1 MARILAISNQKGG
14 VGKTTTAVNLAS
26 CLSVA
31 GRKCLLIDLDPQ
43 ANATSGIGYLNT
55 TGHGVYQILV
65 DPRRAARAPLE
76 TRFPRLSLLPATPA
90 LLQVES
96 TIGQADDAALRLAL
110 GLEKIRAD
118 FDYIILDCP
127 PSLGVLAVNCLAAA
141 KALCVVVQPGG
152 FELKALVHL
161 EKTVGILRERVNS
174 DLTIV
179 GAILTNCHP
188 RRIITAQV
196 ESEIGRHYRMLG
208 RVRTDAR
215 LLYATTEGRLHQL
228 RQSPA
233 LDDYR
238 LVLSEL
244 MRVLPWARNQSTES
258 TVSSV
263 G

>member
-76 TRFPRLSLLPATPA
+76 TRFPRLSLLPATQA

-127 PSLGVLAVNCLAAA
+127 PSLGLLATNALMCSDGVIVPIQCEYYAMEGLTQILGAVRKARAERDEGPSIEGIVLTMFSPESQLAEE
-141 KALCVVVQPGG
+141 VV
-152 FELKALVHL
+152 EEVH
-161 EKTVGILRERVNS
+161 THFG
-174 DLTIV
+174 
-179 GAILTNCHP
+179 
-188 RRIITAQV
+188 AQV
-196 ESEIGRHYRMLG
+196 FSSIIPRDE
-208 RVRTDAR
+208 A
-215 LLYATTEGRLHQL
+215 
-228 RQSPA
+228 
-233 LDDYR
+233 
-238 LVLSEL
+238 LSESPSHGKAVIEYAP
-244 MRVLPWARNQSTES
+244 RSRGARSYVELAKEVMAGGAETS
-258 TVSSV
+258 RSRT
-263 G
+263 